1 MKIGVLVEDLYNEL
15 EFWYPYLRLKEEGFE
30 VLAIGPEG
38 GKEYKSKVGLPKAS
52 EVGAKDVDPKEL
64 DAIVVPGGYAPDRL
78 RRSKDILDLVKGVY
92 ENGKIVAT
100 ICHGGWVLI
109 SAGILKG
116 KRATSYFAIKDDMI
130 NAGVDWVDEE
140 VVVDGNIVTS
150 RTPDD
155 LPIFLKTI
163 ISKLKEL
170 K

>member
-38 GKEYKSKVGLPKAS
+38 DKKYKSKVGLPKAS

>member
-15 EFWYPYLRLKEEGFE
+15 EFWYPYLRLKEERFE
-30 VLAIGPEG
+30 VLAIGPER
-38 GKEYKSKVGLPKAS
+38 GKEYKSKVGLPKVS
-52 EVGAKDVDPKEL
+52 EVGAKEVNPKEL

-78 RRSKDILDLVKGVY
+78 RRYKDILDLVKGVY
-92 ENGKIVAT
+92 ENGRIVAT

-116 KRATSYFAIKDDMI
+116 KRATSYFAIKDDMV

-140 VVVDGNIVTS
+140 VVVDGNIITS

-155 LPIFLKTI
+155 LPMFLKTI